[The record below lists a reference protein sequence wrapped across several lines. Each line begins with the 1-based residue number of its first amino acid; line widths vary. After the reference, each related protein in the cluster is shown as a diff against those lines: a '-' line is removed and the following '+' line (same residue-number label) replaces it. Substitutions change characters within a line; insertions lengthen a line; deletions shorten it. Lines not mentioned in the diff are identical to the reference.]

1 MDKLKDFYNKLES
14 LRKPKPSAEDYACGD
29 TRVTHCYL
37 KLWHNDEW
45 HRFEVRGWTE
55 VKNNEFTIS
64 VVNWTLCAG
73 TAWLELT
80 NKNVNDY
87 IISEDR

>member
-1 MDKLKDFYNKLES
+1 MTVANFYDELEKY
-14 LRKPKPSAEDYACGD
+14 RKPKPSAEDYACGD

-37 KLWHNDEW
+37 KLANKDKWHW
-45 HRFEVRGWTE
+45 FEVRGWTE
-55 VKNNEFTIS
+55 VKNEQLVIS